1 MKVYLGASVTVDRSH
16 LPLYQKL
23 AEEIEELGHEVVS
36 QDVIDPATKPPTDV
50 SAEELFEREVAR
62 LKKADVMVAEV
73 TVPSWGTA
81 FLMEQALEQHKPVL
95 ALFYRDNHYPLSMMV
110 EGHPDFYLDHYDE
123 DNLEAVVKRNFDHF
137 QHMRKDTGKLVV
149 IDGADGA
156 GKATQT
162 KLLLEYLKE
171 KRIKSKF
178 ISFPRYHTSFHGHHV
193 ARFLK
198 GEFGGNNDVSPYL
211 SSLAFAL
218 DRLTAREE
226 LLQWLKAGNL
236 VVADR
241 YTSANMAHQTSKLP
255 EDKQED
261 FFNWLYDMEYKEHKL
276 PREDLVLFLHVPAE
290 ISQKLLDK
298 KSTSKNNAGEKD
310 EAEKD
315 LEHQKKSI
323 AMYKKLV
330 ARFEHWLLIEC
341 IENGELLSR
350 EVIHQKIIATLKE
363 RGIIE

>member
-23 AEEIEELGHEVVS
+23 AEQIEALGHEVVS
-36 QDVIDPATKPPTDV
+36 RDVIDPATKPPKDL
-50 SAEELFEREVAR
+50 SPKELFQREVER
-62 LKKADVMVAEV
+62 LEKADVMVAEV

-95 ALFYRDNHYPLSMMV
+95 ALFYKDNHYPLSMMI

-123 DNLEAVVKRNFDHF
+123 DNLQTVVKRHFDHF
-137 QHMRKDTGKLVV
+137 QYLQKNSGKLVV

-162 KLLLEYLKE
+162 KLLLDYLQAE
-171 KRIKSKF
+171 GIKSKF

-198 GEFGGNNDVSPYL
+198 GEFGGNNEVSPYL

-218 DRLTAREE
+218 DRLTARDE
-226 LLQWLKAGNL
+226 LVQWLKSGNL

-255 EDKQED
+255 EEKQEE
-261 FFNWLYDMEYKEHKL
+261 FLNWLYEMEYKEHKL
-276 PREDLVLFLHVPAE
+276 PKEDLVLFLHVPAE
-290 ISQKLLDK
+290 ISQKLLEK
-298 KSTSKNNAGEKD
+298 KSVKKNNAGKKD
-310 EAEKD
+310 EAESD
-315 LEHQKKSI
+315 LEHQRQSI

-330 ARFEHWLLIEC
+330 KKFNHWKLIEC
-341 IENGELLSR
+341 VEDGQLLSKKK
-350 EVIHQKIIATLKE
+350 IHLKIIHALQE
-363 RGIIE
+363 AGVL